1 MTHPLDTL
9 LVVDDTEANRDML
22 SRRLKRHGYD
32 VSVAATGEQALAS
45 IAARNFAL
53 VLLDIEMPGLSGFEV
68 LRALRQK
75 YSASELPVIM
85 VTSRQQSQ
93 SVVEALGAGA
103 NDYITKPI
111 DFAVAIARIDTH
123 LSRRRAELA
132 LRESEERYAL
142 AVRGAN
148 DGLWDWDLRTNDVYY
163 SPRWKEML
171 GFDDTE
177 IGNTPEEW
185 LSRVHPDEAEA
196 VKSAIDSHIDGLTS
210 HFEAEHRM
218 KRRDETFLWMRSR
231 GIAVRDA
238 EGKPYRMA
246 GSQTDITEGKI
257 ADALT
262 GLPNRILFNDRLTHV
277 IDRTRRYAKR
287 GEEYLCAVLFLD
299 VDRFKLVNDS
309 MGHMAGD
316 ELLVS
321 VARRIER
328 CLRSSDTVARLGKD
342 FTLARLGGD
351 EFTILLEDLR
361 HVGDALRVA
370 RRIQDA
376 LSQPFDVAG
385 QEVFASISIG
395 IATTAGHEAPGTVL
409 RDADTAMYR
418 AKASAGPKV
427 ELFDEDMRRRA
438 VSRLQLETDIR
449 RAIDREEFRVYYQP
463 IIAIDSLRVSGFEAL
478 MRWAHPHRGLVSAG
492 ELIPVAEETGSI
504 VAMGSW
510 VIRQACRQMR
520 QWQEQRPAGP
530 PLTMSV
536 NLSGRQFAHAGL
548 VSDIADILRD
558 SGLPAASLQLELT
571 ESTLMSKSESA
582 VERLRDLKALGV
594 TLALDDFGTGYSSL
608 ACVHRFP
615 LDVLK
620 IDRSFV
626 SSMGDDAD
634 VAEILR
640 VIVGLARHLGLQVV
654 AEGVETPEQLVRVQT
669 LGCAYAQGYLFSAGL
684 DCESA
689 TRGLLAGHWT
699 TLPATGQVTSH
710 KAQVSNKS

>member
-1 MTHPLDTL
+1 MTHPPDTL
-9 LVVDDTEANRDML
+9 LVVDDTETNRDML

-45 IAARNFAL
+45 IATQNFAL

-68 LRALRQK
+68 LKALRLK

-111 DFAVAIARIDTH
+111 DFAVAIARIETH

-196 VKSAIDSHIDGLTS
+196 VKSAIDCHIAGHTS

-231 GIAVRDA
+231 GIAVRDS

-328 CLRSSDTVARLGKD
+328 CLRSSDMVARLGKD

-418 AKASAGPKV
+418 AKASAGSKV
-427 ELFDEDMRRRA
+427 ELFDEEMRRRA

-478 MRWAHPHRGLVSAG
+478 MRWAHPQRGLVSAG

-520 QWQEQRPAGP
+520 QWQEQRPGGP

-536 NLSGRQFAHAGL
+536 NLSGRQFAHVGL